1 MSTHFAAKT
10 DQPIKFSVI
19 IPARNEEKYIGRCLE
34 TLAAAAS
41 AFPGQVEVIVMLNR
55 CTDQTEA
62 IARSFGAVTL
72 VNDSKNLSQI
82 RNAGIRAARGDIIV
96 TIDADSWV
104 TDNML
109 TEIDRLLATGDYI
122 GGGVRS
128 AFERNSLGITMSALV
143 LIVPLLFKYGMVSVG
158 LFWGYK
164 KDFEAIQ
171 GFNEQMLMAE
181 DADFACRLKKWGKQN
196 GKKYGTVKKA
206 IMTTS
211 CRKFDA
217 GGDWILVKRPWLVL
231 AYLKGTNRK
240 YADET
245 YYEMEYKETNHIR

>member
-1 MSTHFAAKT
+1 MSSRFAAST
-10 DQPIKFSVI
+10 DQEIKFSII

-34 TLAAAAS
+34 SLAAAAA
-41 AFPGQVEVIVMLNR
+41 AFPGQVEAIVVLNR
-55 CTDQTEA
+55 CTDQTAA
-62 IARSFGAVTL
+62 IAESYGAVTL

-109 TEIDRLLATGDYI
+109 IEIDRMLATGQYI

-143 LIVPLLFKYGMVSVG
+143 LIVPLIIKYGLVTVG

-164 KDFEAIQ
+164 KDFEAIH
-171 GFNEQMLMAE
+171 GFNERMLMAE
-181 DADFACRLKKWGKQN
+181 DADFASRLKKWGKQN
-196 GKKYGTVKKA
+196 GKKYGTVTKA

-211 CRKFDA
+211 CRKFDQ
-217 GGDWILVKRPWLVL
+217 GGDWYLFFHPHIVF
-231 AYLKGTNRK
+231 AYLKGTDRK

-245 YYEMEYKETNHIR
+245 YYEMEYKEMK